1 MPVDVSMYNRLNPP
15 DPITGLG
22 GTVGLAN
29 ALTQNQILN
38 ARNQLTQGEVQGQG
52 RRFGIGE
59 RTSGGRETIAGSG
72 RQRRIHAPRRRPS
85 VRIGRG

>member
-59 RTSGGRETIAGSG
+59 RTSGGAGDD
-72 RQRRIHAPRRRPS
+72 
-85 VRIGRG
+85 RG